1 MNFIHMLVSLLLC
14 APSDWAAHA
23 FLPTSTHYSPSS
35 IVLHGSKSELSFEE
49 LTKLASDPKAFEA
62 YALGKMKQ
70 EKKSDDSPKS
80 TKPHSSYVPIEQWD
94 ASRKKE
100 DMSWEERI
108 QFEGQ
113 RDGNKFKQN
122 EILRH
127 NLKGF

>member
-23 FLPTSTHYSPSS
+23 FLPTSTHYSSSS

-70 EKKSDDSPKS
+70 EKKSDDSPKF

>member
-1 MNFIHMLVSLLLC
+1 MR
-14 APSDWAAHA
+14 A
-23 FLPTSTHYSPSS
+23 
-35 IVLHGSKSELSFEE
+35 SKSDLSFEE

-70 EKKSDDSPKS
+70 EKTADEVPNP
-80 TKPHSSYVPIEQWD
+80 TRPHNAYVPIEQWD
-94 ASRKKE
+94 ANRKKD